1 MTEIIAVVT
10 AGATVIGLYFAFQ
23 HHRNEQL
30 KIRLD
35 AYPKR
40 VAIFKCT
47 EEFLGRAWTGNYVH
61 MPALLAEFH
70 GCTKEARFLFDKKLA
85 DYLDSLYEGVERRFQ
100 LETKLEI
107 EGGSSDFG
115 EKRALQDQV
124 FAACHWLG
132 QENMHLKERFAKY
145 LDLSGL
151 Q

>member
-1 MTEIIAVVT
+1 MAEIFAVVT
-10 AGATVIGLYFAFQ
+10 AGTTVIGLYFAFR
-23 HHRNEQL
+23 HYRNEQL

-40 VAIFKCT
+40 VAIFNCT
-47 EEFLGRAWTGNYVH
+47 EEFLGRSLTGNYAY

-70 GCTKEARFLFDKKLA
+70 DSTKEAGFLCVWILA
-85 DYLDSLYEGVERRFQ
+85 DYLDSLYEGVWRHFH

-107 EGGSSDFG
+107 EGDSLDFG

-124 FAACHWLG
+124 FASRHWLG
-132 QENMHLKERFAKY
+132 QQNMHMKERFAKY
-145 LDLSGL
+145 LDLSEL